1 MKGENIVVIASLS
14 VKEGM
19 EKKFS
24 DAALEVAAKTRTE
37 PGCVAYEVLQDVS
50 DARKLE
56 ACGQILRGK
65 VASGNSAALTQ
76 KAKKRAGKIF
86 LLYLVE
92 KNHFVG
98 NSFKTVYT
106 QNKRSYTVCLLH

>member
-50 DARKLE
+50 DARKFHFIEEYVDQSAFDAHRKMPYMAPFRELREKLVDKYFGVRSLLE
-56 ACGQILRGK
+56 IAR
-65 VASGNSAALTQ
+65 
-76 KAKKRAGKIF
+76 R
-86 LLYLVE
+86 
-92 KNHFVG
+92 
-98 NSFKTVYT
+98 
-106 QNKRSYTVCLLH
+106 